1 MGLACVVVG
10 YSRADPHQDD
20 EEPSHGLDVVG
31 EGVEA
36 EHLVEYCGHL
46 GGAHEARPVL
56 HQQLHSPNVPTEHLA
71 VVMVVVVVVVAV
83 ALFRH

>member
-36 EHLVEYCGHL
+36 EHLVERGGHL

-56 HQQLHSPNVPTEHLA
+56 QQQLHRANVPAENLE
-71 VVMVVVVVVVAV
+71 MVAE
-83 ALFRH
+83 